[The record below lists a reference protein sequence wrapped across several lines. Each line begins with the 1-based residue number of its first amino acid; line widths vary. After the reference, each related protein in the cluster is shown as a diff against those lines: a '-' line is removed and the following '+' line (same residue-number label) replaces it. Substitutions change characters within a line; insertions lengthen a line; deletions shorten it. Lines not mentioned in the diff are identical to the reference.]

1 MLYIS
6 AKTIYLTQW
15 NYSNANQCEN
25 IASTQPIL
33 NSGMGGKILHI
44 TAKTLYLVYIYI
56 YKCIFTF
63 VPLKRS
69 FFAAFCC
76 FFPSPGYQSSKVSHV
91 WDLYIHDHTC
101 TNRAPKHSNMVNI
114 YIYIYISSIHTML
127 FYPFLKCMNSTTQ
140 KRLTIYYTC
149 STILPLFMQIACS
162 K

>member
-1 MLYIS
+1 
-6 AKTIYLTQW
+6 
-15 NYSNANQCEN
+15 
-25 IASTQPIL
+25 
-33 NSGMGGKILHI
+33 MGDKILHI

-114 YIYIYISSIHTML
+114 YIYIHIKYTYNVVLPISKMHEFNNTKTTDYILYMFNNL
-127 FYPFLKCMNSTTQ
+127 APFHANCLQ
-140 KRLTIYYTC
+140 
-149 STILPLFMQIACS
+149 
-162 K
+162 